1 MDHRQKRNS
10 RWSFHRVCTGA
21 PQGCVLSPLFFC
33 LHTNNCMSLHTTY
46 PGPGLAGPVVRSQ
59 QPGANPTTNDPRPL
73 QYTQQHYVSWW
84 TIFQDLKWDSY
95 IKKTQQKMN
104 FLHQLRKFNLP
115 QELPIHAAGYQ
126 FQASHQP
133 GPIHVQSQETSRKNH
148 CRSLTSWSNFCL
160 VVGAT
165 LFPKTGPASPLS
177 LSHLLKSIIHHC
189 HAYV

>member
-104 FLHQLRKFNLP
+104 FLHQLRKFNGVTGAADPCCRLSVPSFPPARTYTCTESGNKQEKPLQIPYILIQLLP
-115 QELPIHAAGYQ
+115 CGRCYTVPQNR
-126 FQASHQP
+126 
-133 GPIHVQSQETSRKNH
+133 TSFSPFPV
-148 CRSLTSWSNFCL
+148 SLT
-160 VVGAT
+160 
-165 LFPKTGPASPLS
+165 
-177 LSHLLKSIIHHC
+177 
-189 HAYV
+189 